1 MSQFQ
6 FGCRAFQ
13 IMTLLGLASL
23 PLMAGLRLEIMGDLK
38 FRQATLGAPEPRCL
52 GLTSTLLEIP
62 DFLKDAPCLI
72 LERPATPT
80 PFIGLKLRLA
90 EPARVILVVQKRG
103 QAGMPAAWIKRK
115 ESLTWSFGNFT
126 LRDEIYEQSFAAGEV
141 LIPGHQGKEG
151 DKYGLPHL
159 VCLLP
164 VAAPE
169 TAGPGVR
176 LGWPEHRGAGEPKIS
191 KLWIDFTNARA
202 QNRPAS
208 LPDFSYA
215 GYERGEKD
223 VVSEGRRF
231 PVTDYGALPDDG
243 QDDAAGIRRA
253 IAAAAQQGGGVV
265 YFPPGRYLV
274 CCKMS
279 ERQSI
284 LITNSRIILR
294 GAGCTVG
301 GSVIHQVL
309 PFERG
314 LGPNDPNR
322 LHLGD
327 TVFSFVDPDAKN
339 KTLDSR
345 HLARVGAPAEAGAL
359 SLEVDDASRL
369 QPGQWLALY
378 CKDRALFDRLLDPCQ
393 VDARWTSI
401 LEGKATAAELHQV
414 ASVAGRRVTFKEP
427 IAYALDPALGWKLSR
442 FEPLSNVGVEDLCFM
457 GSAYGRYAHHRSDVD
472 DSGWAMLRLE
482 GVVNSWVQRCSFI
495 NASHNVVVSKAC
507 ASTMRQ
513 LFTLGNGGH
522 HTTRVTTFATGILG
536 AWLDDRSGYT
546 HGPSINNATVDT
558 VYWNIFLR
566 PDEPMDSHAG
576 RPLNTLWD
584 KVRGGD
590 FNKSG
595 GGERDF
601 PHHLRGLVVWNFLHR
616 CGLEMGTAPYYDF
629 MSEGRD
635 HDTLLLPIF
644 VGLHGAPAYFN
655 EDRLGAYES
664 PGRAVKPDSLYEA
677 QLALRLGEVP
687 AWIARGEQEYA
698 RLAKC
703 DFPPHISRK
712 DRQRPS
718 LLHVETFE
726 VKTLLDFLARTSLE
740 MNHSEVFQAIQPNS
754 PLFLR
759 GDENT
764 VRTALYA
771 LMNIIYAKQKSGNT
785 LACQPQARQGKT
797 GLRFS
802 LRSGK
807 VTRPFPSQ
815 IEQTEDYID
824 TQTYAAWL
832 GGEVEM
838 VNEEGRLGFDLW
850 IPTEP

>member
-1 MSQFQ
+1 MSLLHS
-6 FGCRAFQ
+6 GCRAFRFL
-13 IMTLLGLASL
+13 ILLGLTSL
-23 PLMAGLRLEIMGDLK
+23 PLLAELGFEVVGGQK
-38 FRQATLGAPEPRCL
+38 FRQTTLSAAEPRCL
-52 GLTSTLLEIP
+52 GLASTLLEIP
-62 DFLKDAPCLI
+62 DFLKNAPCLI
-72 LERPATPT
+72 LERPSTPT
-80 PFIGLKLRLA
+80 PFLGLKLRLA
-90 EPARVILVVQKRG
+90 EPARVVLVVQKRG

-115 ESLTWSFGNFT
+115 ESLTWSFGSFT
-126 LRDEIYEQSFAAGEV
+126 LHDEIYERNVAAGEV

-159 VCLLP
+159 ICLLP
-164 VAAPE
+164 RAAPE
-169 TAGPGVR
+169 KAGPGVR
-176 LGWPEHRGAGEPKIS
+176 LGWPERPATGEPMVS

-202 QNRPAS
+202 QNKPTL

-215 GYERGEKD
+215 GYERGEKEI
-223 VVSEGRRF
+223 VSEGKLF
-231 PVTDYGALPDDG
+231 PVTEYGALPDDA

-265 YFPPGRYLV
+265 YFPAGRYLV

-279 ERQSI
+279 DRQSI

-294 GAGCTVG
+294 GAGCTQG

-314 LGPNDPNR
+314 LAPDDPNR

-327 TVFSFVDPDAKN
+327 TVFTFIDPDAKS

-345 HLARVGAPAEAGAL
+345 LLARVSAPADAGAL
-359 SLEVDDASRL
+359 SLELDDATRL

-378 CKDRALFDRLLDPCQ
+378 CKDSALFQRLLDPCQ
-393 VDARWTSI
+393 VDARWKTI
-401 LEGKATAAELHQV
+401 IDGKATAAELHQV
-414 ASVAGRRVTFKEP
+414 ASVAGRRVTLKEP
-427 IAYALDPALGWKLSR
+427 IAYAIDPALGWKLSR

-457 GSAYGRYAHHRSDVD
+457 GSAYGRYAHHRSDID
-472 DSGWAMLRLE
+472 DSGWAMLRLD

-495 NASHNVVVSKAC
+495 NASHNVLFSKGLAC
-507 ASTMRQ
+507 TMRH

-522 HTTRVTTFATGILG
+522 HTTRVTTFATDILG
-536 AWLDDRSGYT
+536 AWLDDRSGCT

-616 CGLEMGTAPYYDF
+616 RGLETGPAPFYDF
-629 MSEGRD
+629 MSDGRD
-635 HDTLLLPIF
+635 HDSLLFPIF
-644 VGLHGAPAYFN
+644 VGLHGSPAYFN
-655 EDRLGAYES
+655 EYRLGAYES

-677 QLALRLGEVP
+677 QLALRLGQSP
-687 AWIARGEQEYA
+687 AWIAACEKEYA

-703 DFPPHISRK
+703 DFPPFISRK

-740 MNHSEVFQAIQPNS
+740 MNHSAVFQAILPNA
-754 PLFLR
+754 PLTLR
-759 GDENT
+759 SDENT

-771 LMNIIYAKQKSGNT
+771 LMNIIYAKQKTGNT
-785 LACQPQARQGKT
+785 LACQSQARQGKT
-797 GLRFS
+797 GLRFT

-807 VTRPFPSQ
+807 ALRPFPGQ
-815 IEQTEDYID
+815 LEQTEDYVD

-832 GGEVEM
+832 GGEGKM
-838 VNEEGRLGFDLW
+838 VNDEGCLGFELW
-850 IPTEP
+850 IPSEP